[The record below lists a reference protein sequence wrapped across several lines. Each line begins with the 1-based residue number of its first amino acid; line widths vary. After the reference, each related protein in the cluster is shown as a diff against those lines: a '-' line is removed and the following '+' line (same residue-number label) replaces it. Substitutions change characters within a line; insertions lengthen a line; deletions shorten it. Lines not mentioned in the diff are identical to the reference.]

1 MQEKYHIALDGTI
14 KPCKAKSQ
22 CPLGGE
28 YNHFT
33 DLNQAQKQAD
43 YVNRIE
49 YELENLSVK
58 EIKDKISEFEAN
70 DPTNKESD
78 YYRNALVNGQRYKT
92 EPSNIN
98 LKDISKMS
106 EEPDFGFTVDINN
119 GIIPTNGFCYS
130 PYPQHSVV
138 ISEDEDTANAILEYQ
153 ENNKDLL
160 NKNNHYIGLWRSPY
174 DNNLYLDISVVTLD
188 AREAREECLKH
199 DQQAFFDLQTFT
211 SAEVDKEATS
221 GQKD

>member
-1 MQEKYHIALDGTI
+1 MKEKYHIALDGTI

-58 EIKDKISEFEAN
+58 EIKDKIFEFEEN

-78 YYRNALVNGQRYKT
+78 YYRNALVNRQRYKT

-98 LKDISKMS
+98 LKDISKIS
-106 EEPDFGFTVDINN
+106 EEPDFGFTVDISN

-130 PYPQHSVV
+130 PYPQYSVV
-138 ISEDEDTANAILEYQ
+138 IDEDEDVANAIVEFQ
-153 ENNKDLL
+153 ENNSELL
-160 NKNNHYIGLWRSPY
+160 NKSNHYIGLWRSPH
-174 DNNLYLDISVVTLD
+174 DKKLYLDVSTVTLD
-188 AREAREECLKH
+188 ARTAREECLKN

-211 SAEVDKEATS
+211 SAEVNKEATS
-221 GQKD
+221 GQGN